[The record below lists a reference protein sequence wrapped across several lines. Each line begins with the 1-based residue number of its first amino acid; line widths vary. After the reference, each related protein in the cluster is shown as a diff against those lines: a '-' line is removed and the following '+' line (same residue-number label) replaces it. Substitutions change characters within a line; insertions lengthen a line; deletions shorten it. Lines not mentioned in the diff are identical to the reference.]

1 MTNTD
6 ERDLENAPLPITAPP
21 KATPKASFLAG
32 SAEIMRLQD
41 EFDRN
46 RTWPPEL
53 KFVNTTQ
60 MRDEWRRARATEYPK
75 RYPESPSLL
84 AEIIA
89 HPDDDSARRI
99 YAAWMH
105 PQPELSP
112 LTPPDVIAWFIG
124 AQLDMASAL
133 RANPTADIGHF
144 LQESST
150 ARHTVCSARAGI
162 IPGYGRWE
170 IESVRQL
177 TDSWQFFRGFIEHV
191 AMKAKYFLMF
201 AEEIYSLAPI
211 RHLTLTYCGEHIEEL
226 AASPHLARIRSL
238 NLPNRML
245 NNHYTRLNELTDEHI
260 RVLASSPHLGKLAYL
275 DLEDN
280 TALTPRALDHLA
292 SSTQLPSLS
301 HVRLDLYDYHRQ
313 WGEWGDYQ
321 RTLSTRRTVDWTV
334 ELEDRHGYLPW
345 LHADE
350 HYGSWEP
357 DVEAVVEHPVGDAA
371 FRPDVAALRHPP
383 LPPALVTALR
393 ERIDLRDHTIRD
405 AALVLA
411 LPEGRLVATLEQATP
426 EGPRT
431 LVRLTVQQG
440 LPGLQLHD
448 VATGRL
454 VAATARTTL
463 TLRLLPA
470 PPAPAPAPEPTEPDR
485 SYSGGGW

>member
-1 MTNTD
+1 MTTSD
-6 ERDLENAPLPITAPP
+6 DRDSENVVLSNVNARSAARREFFET
-21 KATPKASFLAG
+21 
-32 SAEIMRLQD
+32 SAEIRSLQ
-41 EFDRN
+41 EAFDRK
-46 RTWPPEL
+46 RTWPADPNHL
-53 KFVNTTQ
+53 NSTQ
-60 MRDEWRRARATEYPK
+60 KRDEWRRTKAIENPK
-75 RYPESPSLL
+75 DYPENASLL

-89 HPDDDSARRI
+89 RPDDDAPRRA
-99 YAAWMH
+99 YAEWMGGQAEIT
-105 PQPELSP
+105 PVI
-112 LTPPDVIAWFIG
+112 PPDAIAWFVG
-124 AQLDMASAL
+124 AQLDIASAL
-133 RANPTADIGHF
+133 RANPKADTGLF
-144 LQESST
+144 LQESPT
-150 ARHTVCSARAGI
+150 ARHSLHSSRRGLMA
-162 IPGYGRWE
+162 GYGRWE
-170 IESVRQL
+170 IESVREL
-177 TDSWQFFRGFIEHV
+177 VERPQFFRGFIEHV

-301 HVRLDLYDYHRQ
+301 HVRLDHYDYHRQ

-405 AALVLA
+405 AALVVA